1 MDMMERGYQGELE
14 QLYRQHREE
23 MCQLADSILHD
34 PEEARDVVGEVFA
47 RIAEQKPQVEADKW
61 QSYLLASVRN
71 RCRDLVAHR
80 KVEQKA
86 IARLSREHEGT
97 DEKSDVEEHEA
108 VDMLR
113 FAERELPPRTSQVFV
128 MRFEENKSYREI
140 SHELGISIPAVYKH
154 VLLARRKITARFV
167 VSIALLLMVAAA
179 VAVGARFAFHKSSV
193 SPAEEQPVPTV
204 KQMEDKRVQ
213 QPSVTVTFE
222 NTALADIVKQ
232 IADYH
237 HVGVSIRNAEA
248 AKLRLYFQW
257 TPQDALSETLDMLNR
272 FQRFSIVQAADGTL
286 VVE

>member
-61 QSYLLASVRN
+61 QNYLLASVRN

-179 VAVGARFAFHKSSV
+179 VAVGARFALHKSSV

-204 KQMEDKRVQ
+204 TQVEEKSA
-213 QPSVTVTFE
+213 QPLATVTFE

-237 HVGVSIRNAEA
+237 HVGISIRNVEA

-257 TPQDALSETLDMLNR
+257 NRQDALSETLDMLNR
-272 FQRFSIVQAADGTL
+272 FERFSIVQAADGTL

>member
-1 MDMMERGYQGELE
+1 MDMMERDYKSKLE
-14 QLYRQHREE
+14 QLYRQHLEE
-23 MCQLADSILHD
+23 MCLLADSILHNS
-34 PEEARDVVGEVFA
+34 EEARDDVGEVFA
-47 RIAEQKPQVEADKW
+47 RIAEQKPLVEADKW
-61 QSYLLASVRN
+61 QGYLLTAVRN
-71 RCRDLVAHR
+71 RCRDIVAHR

-86 IARLSREHEGT
+86 IVRLNREHEGT
-97 DEKSDVEEHEA
+97 DEEVGVEEHEA

-179 VAVGARFAFHKSSV
+179 VAVGVRFAFHKSSV
-193 SPAEEQPVPTV
+193 SPAEEKSVQTV
-204 KQMEDKRVQ
+204 TQVEEKSQ
-213 QPSVTVTFE
+213 QPPVTVTFE
-222 NTALADIVKQ
+222 NTALANIVKQ

-257 TPQDALSETLDMLNR
+257 NQQDALSETVDMLNR
-272 FQRFSIVQAADGTL
+272 FERFSIVQAADGTL

>member
-1 MDMMERGYQGELE
+1 MDMMELESKSELE
-14 QLYRQHREE
+14 QLYRQHHEE
-23 MCQLADSILHD
+23 MYQLANNILHNS
-34 PEEARDVVGEVFA
+34 EEARDVVGEVFA
-47 RIAEQKPQVEADKW
+47 RIAEQKPLVEADKW
-61 QSYLLASVRN
+61 QGYLLASVRN

-86 IARLSREHEGT
+86 MARLSREHEGT
-97 DEKSDVEEHEA
+97 DEGADVGEHEA
-108 VDMLR
+108 ADMLR
-113 FAERELPPRTSQVFV
+113 FAERELPPRTRRVFV

-179 VAVGARFAFHKSSV
+179 IAVGVRFALHKSSAR
-193 SPAEEQPVPTV
+193 PAEEQPVPTV
-204 KQMEDKRVQ
+204 TQVEEKSA
-213 QPSVTVTFE
+213 QPLATVTFE

-237 HVGVSIRNAEA
+237 HVGISIHNAEA

-257 TPQDALSETLDMLNR
+257 NRQDALSETLDMLNR
-272 FQRFSIVQAADGTL
+272 FERFIIVQAADGTL